1 MARHGQS
8 TTGGEQAKTDSQQAT
23 SESGFDLSHFI
34 AILLD
39 RYKLILAIGLAGLIL
54 GIATALLST
63 PLYRASALVQ
73 YDPGATDMLEQRSTS
88 GSQTRARGN
97 NQEGI
102 ATQIGLMQSESLA
115 RQVAQD
121 LNLASNAAFV
131 PQGSPVDQRTAA
143 ATGVVLGS
151 VTAEP
156 IRGST
161 LIRVNAVSTDPA
173 MAAKIANAT
182 VRGHIAS
189 SLRRRYEASSYAR
202 DFLSEQL
209 TRTKSA
215 LEDSERSLNSYAIN
229 AGIFRNTTRGIDGRE
244 IEGSSLAQS
253 DLAKLNDA
261 LKQAEINRI
270 AAEQRYREG
279 ELNFSSEINAGTGPL
294 VQQKSEL
301 LAQYDEKLKIYKP
314 DYPAMVELRARIDRL
329 EATINA
335 ERKRARSDKRAE
347 LYGEYK
353 SAVRTEAELRVAVAE
368 AKGQVTQD
376 RNRAIQYN
384 ILQRE
389 ADTNRTLYDALLQR
403 FKEVGVAGGIGQS
416 DISMVDEAK
425 APGGPFSPRPL
436 FNALVGLM
444 AGLTL
449 GTGLAFALQILFD
462 TIVDP
467 RDVRTKLHLPVL
479 GSIPIEVD
487 GKAPVEALADAKS
500 VLSEAYHSV
509 RTALRFSRPEGL
521 PHSLLITSTKP
532 GEGKSTSAYAIA
544 LKVAKLGS
552 KVLLIDADLRKPTFA
567 SSRKDGR
574 GLGYLLTSE
583 DELAGYVEKTRT
595 ANLSL
600 LPVGRLNGSAAELLS
615 SNRLPLLV
623 SEAVSRFDMV
633 VIDGPPVLGLADAP
647 LLASVVEGS
656 VLVVESRGSR
666 TGEVQEMVR
675 RLSEAGAQLLGVI
688 LTKVE
693 PKRSGYGYGYG
704 YGYFATDAEEGETKS
719 VRRIDL
725 AEG

>member
-1 MARHGQS
+1 MMREGQ
-8 TTGGEQAKTDSQQAT
+8 TTIGGVQRPGEVQPAA
-23 SESGFDLSHFI
+23 EGGLDLSHFI

-39 RYKLILAIGLAGLIL
+39 RYKLILAIGLAGLVL
-54 GIATALLST
+54 GIAAALLST

-73 YDPGATDMLEQRSTS
+73 YDPGATDLLQQGGVGASSFRS
-88 GSQTRARGN
+88 RGN

-121 LNLASNAAFV
+121 LNLASNSAFV
-131 PQGSPVDQRTAA
+131 AQGGSVEQRTTA
-143 ATGVVLGS
+143 ATGLVRS
-151 VTAEP
+151 SIIAEP

-161 LIRVNAVSTDPA
+161 LIRVNVVSTDPT

-182 VRGHIAS
+182 VRGHIAAA
-189 SLRRRYEASSYAR
+189 LRRKFDSSAYAR
-202 DFLSEQL
+202 DFLSDQL
-209 TRTKSA
+209 NRTKEA
-215 LEDSERSLNSYAIN
+215 LELSERSLSAYAIN
-229 AGIFRNTTRGIDGRE
+229 AGIYRSTTRGADGRE
-244 IEGSSLAQS
+244 VEGSSLAQA
-253 DLAKLNDA
+253 DLVKLNDA
-261 LKQAEINRI
+261 LKQAVINRI

-279 ELNFSSEINAGTGPL
+279 ELSFSSEINAGTGPL
-294 VQQKSEL
+294 VQQRSEL
-301 LAQYDEKLKIYKP
+301 QAQYDEKLKIYKP
-314 DYPAMVELRARIDRL
+314 DYPTMIELKARIDRL
-329 EATINA
+329 DTAIKT
-335 ERKRARSDKRAE
+335 ERKRATSDKRAE

-353 SAVRTEAELRVAVAE
+353 AAVRTEAELNVAVNE
-368 AKGQVTQD
+368 AKGLVTQD
-376 RNRAIQYN
+376 RNRSIEYN

-389 ADTNRTLYDALLQR
+389 SDTNRTLYDALLQR

-425 APGGPFSPRPL
+425 APTGPYTPRL
-436 FNALVGLM
+436 LVNALVGLL
-444 AGLTL
+444 AGLTM
-449 GTGLAFALQILFD
+449 GTGIAFALQILFD

-479 GSIPIEVD
+479 GSIP
-487 GKAPVEALADAKS
+487 VEADGRPPIEALGDAKS
-500 VLSEAYHSV
+500 ELSEAYHSV

-521 PHSLLITSTKP
+521 PKSLLITSTRP
-532 GEGKSTSAYAIA
+532 AEGKSTSAYAIA

-583 DELAGYVEKTRT
+583 DALSGYLEKTKT
-595 ANLSL
+595 DNLTL

-623 SEAVSRFDMV
+623 AEAVGQFDMV

-647 LLASVVEGS
+647 LLASVAEGC

-675 RLSEAGAQLLGVI
+675 RLSEAGAHLLGVV
-688 LTKVE
+688 LTKVA
-693 PKRSGYGYGYG
+693 PKRSSYGYGYG
-704 YGYFATDAEEGETKS
+704 YGYFANDADEGGATAS
-719 VRRIDL
+719 RRIDV
-725 AEG
+725 AQV